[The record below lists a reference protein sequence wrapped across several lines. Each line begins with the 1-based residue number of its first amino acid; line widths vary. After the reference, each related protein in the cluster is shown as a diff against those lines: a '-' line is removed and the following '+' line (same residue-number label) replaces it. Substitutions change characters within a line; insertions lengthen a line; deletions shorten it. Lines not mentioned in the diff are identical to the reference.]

1 MPETKVKFQM
11 KPLRP
16 NERTKRHY
24 AHRLGPGK
32 IMVVREKHS
41 TRYLKASTLRE
52 FCAAALF
59 LLDERWGP
67 DGYWGT
73 ADTQIKEYEGYIAK
87 IPKPELTVEDLVEKT
102 GASAESG
109 IVIDLKGKWQEHRKL
124 VRENTGELD
133 MYRRIKKAVEERN
146 GLMAA
151 QVLIDRNGYE
161 YESWDFERI
170 EAPLED

>member
-1 MPETKVKFQM
+1 MPETKVKFTM

-16 NERTKRHY
+16 SDGTKRY
-24 AHRLGPGK
+24 YDRRLGPGK

-41 TRYLKASTLRE
+41 TRYFKASTLRE

-73 ADTQIKEYEGYIAK
+73 ADEQIKESEGYISK

-102 GASAESG
+102 GVSSDSE
-109 IVIDLKGKWQEHRKL
+109 VW
-124 VRENTGELD
+124 RELTKQWKEYNRRLREYTNELD
-133 MYRRIKKAVEERN
+133 MYRRIKKAIEERN

-151 QVLIDRNGYE
+151 QVLTDRGAHE
-161 YESWDFERI
+161 YEEWAFEEV